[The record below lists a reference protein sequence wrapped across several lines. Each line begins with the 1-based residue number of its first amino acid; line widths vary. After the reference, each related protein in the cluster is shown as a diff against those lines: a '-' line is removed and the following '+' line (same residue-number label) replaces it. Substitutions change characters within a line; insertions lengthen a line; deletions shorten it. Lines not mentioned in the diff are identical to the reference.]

1 MQSTSTP
8 APRGGIL
15 SSPRTQRRL
24 YWLSGSVFAI
34 GAIVFVSV
42 FLLRGTPGIHA
53 PISTIPA
60 QHAKPEVKAPPDPA
74 AFKVARK
81 FIETAV
87 LRKNLDQAYGLVNP
101 EIRGGESRK
110 QWDSGSIAVT
120 PYPAGNAKTAAF
132 TIVFS
137 YKTQIQMIVDLV
149 AAKGTH
155 VRPHLP
161 FYIGLVRKGGKPN
174 GRWLVNYWIP
184 DWTPPIPS
192 SS

>member
-1 MQSTSTP
+1 MESTSSP

-15 SSPRTQRRL
+15 SSPRAQRRL
-24 YWLSGSVFAI
+24 YWASGGVFAVGLIVFISVFW
-34 GAIVFVSV
+34 
-42 FLLRGTPGIHA
+42 LRSTPGIQS

-60 QHAKPEVKAPPDPA
+60 QHAKAEVKAPPDPA

-87 LRKNLDQAYGLVNP
+87 LRKNLDASYALVNP
-101 EIRGGESRK
+101 EIRGTMTRK
-110 QWDSGSIAVT
+110 QWDTGNIPVT

-137 YKTQIQMIVDLV
+137 YKTQIEMIVDLV

-161 FYIGLVRKGGKPN
+161 FYVGLKRVGDKPN
-174 GRWLVNYWIP
+174 GRWRVNYFTA

-192 SS
+192 SQ